1 MGSTQFSV
9 STLLDFA
16 DIAPEPTLGGAEIS
30 LIVVGCVVLFVVVAV
45 LAWRARSQESGPRVR
60 AEPGFISTPI
70 ASAEPS
76 PSSPSSPSSS
86 SRPSTPPPSAAVAD
100 APPFD
105 REKALDLCGED
116 EELLYTVI
124 QEMTPEI
131 DSQMQLLR
139 DALAAEDVATVHVTS
154 HRLKGSLMLIAA
166 EASAAV
172 ALKIEIA
179 GREEKLADIP
189 EKMAELDAE
198 LVRLKAAIA
207 EYLQAA
213 AA

>member
-1 MGSTQFSV
+1 V
-9 STLLDFA
+9 STLQVIA

-45 LAWRARSQESGPRVR
+45 LAWRARRQESKPRVR
-60 AEPGFISTPI
+60 AEPGFISTPL

-76 PSSPSSPSSS
+76 PSSPSS
-86 SRPSTPPPSAAVAD
+86 RPSTPQPEAAVAD

-105 REKALDLCGED
+105 RQKALDLCGED

-172 ALKIEIA
+172 ALKIELA
-179 GREEKLADIP
+179 GREENLADIP